1 MEIAEVSRMSMF
13 DVEPNHIERLEPE
26 QLVRLLRQLLYLEA
40 ERHGIPRS
48 ATNVPLQISVPDG
61 GEDGRIQ
68 WEGGPD
74 HTDFVP
80 NRFTVFQSKATGMG
94 PADCKKELLTRT
106 QDSLKTQVEKVLDE
120 GGAYVFFCRQSYVQE
135 DIEQRIA
142 EARQGLKDLGRGDWQ
157 SAHLEFH
164 DGNKIVAWVNR
175 FFPAEVYVFECN
187 GIALP
192 LGIKSWWNWASHRD
206 FQVRY
211 VSNPRLAD
219 LMGAIR
225 TSCYKENCPPLRI
238 TGLSGLGKTRLTLEA
253 FRPIGG
259 SDQYHDNAL
268 HQRMAYV
275 DAASLENQ
283 NVVGVLSQ
291 IVKLDRS
298 GILVVD
304 NCEPL
309 LHRQLVK
316 ELGYKGGEKISLVT
330 LDFEPDEGSPEW
342 RPIPLKPGDCEGVA
356 RGIVA
361 DSFPG
366 IGQHE
371 ISRIE
376 EFSQG
381 FASIAVLIAR
391 QIEGGFEDF
400 GRISD
405 EEIIRRLV
413 TGRDQQDRTTL
424 SIVTACSLFEH
435 FEFSD
440 ETITDHI
447 AFMAQSIAC
456 VTPDT
461 FYAVCTKIL
470 ERGILQRRGRFA
482 RVCPIPLAITLAA
495 RWIDQKPG
503 DQLVGLVGSLKE
515 HRLFE
520 QFYSQLSKLSF
531 CKNAN
536 QLVTNLIGP
545 NGPFGNPEALLTE
558 EGSRLFRALV
568 EVNPQMT
575 TETLWRILKGK
586 SHEEILDIRD
596 DVRRNLIWSL
606 KNLCWWADTFAR
618 AARMML
624 SLAAAE
630 NEAWGNNATGEF
642 LGLFHVHLPGTEAD
656 LAARLTV
663 IREAL
668 VSANSETHI
677 LGIRALGGALETES
691 FSRAGGPEAQG
702 SRAPRHD
709 YYPKGEEARE
719 YWADCISL
727 LVEEIIGSGQN
738 VELARGE
745 LARRMRSLLGCGMI
759 QEVESAV
766 RAIVETRG
774 KYWPEA
780 LVAIR
785 GCLDHDLKDLP
796 AEWHPRIA
804 QLEKLLLPEGIE
816 ERLRLHVSTPGW
828 RHVKDELGHYTDINI
843 PQAQALAD
851 ELGPQGHAWYD
862 KLPILFD
869 GVQQKGYFF
878 GFRLAQVTADP
889 EAFVKKAMECLRQV
903 PVEHA
908 DPSVLGGFLDALSH
922 NALVVRSLDEMASD
936 DRLLPHIVAVTTLI
950 TPQEQDLNRLVGLAQ
965 AGRLKASD
973 LLALKY
979 GDAIGNIDSAC
990 VMKSCL
996 LISTL
1001 GMDYAWC
1008 ALEIVYMYCFARKDR
1023 LDKCHVTLRE
1033 ILMYNGLLSAK
1044 DVGQRDIHDWQSAAE
1059 MVLSHGRDEQFAM
1072 HLVAEIVQACSAP
1085 DIADIGFEHTMEE
1098 TLSVLLRDYL
1108 VQVWPL
1114 IGDALLSKDWRI
1126 SFHVRHMMGMTHE
1139 KEEGDCGF
1147 SRMPREFLMQWCENN
1162 KPEAPAI
1169 VAELMPVFAAKA
1181 AKVSWHPL
1189 AQSVIDRFGD
1199 MESVR
1204 RAIYMNLIN
1213 FMSWGSR
1220 VPYCRRRLELVESLF
1235 DHSSRD
1241 VREWAK
1247 AMATALLAEIRKEAI
1262 EDEEEEF
1269 GLL

>member
-1 MEIAEVSRMSMF
+1 MSVF
-13 DVEPNHIERLEPE
+13 DVEPKHIEQLEPG

-48 ATNVPLQISVPDG
+48 AATVPVQISVPDG

-68 WEGGPD
+68 WEGGPEK
-74 HTDFVP
+74 TDFVP
-80 NRFTVFQSKATGMG
+80 KRFTIFQSKATAMG
-94 PADCKKELLTRT
+94 PADCRKELLTST
-106 QDSLKTQVEKVLDE
+106 QGVLKTQVKNVLDT
-120 GGAYVFFCRQSYVQE
+120 GGAYVFFCRQSYVQQ

-142 EARQGLKDLGRGDWQ
+142 EARQGLKDIGRDDWQ
-157 SAHLEFH
+157 SAHLEFY

-192 LGIKSWWNWASHRD
+192 LGIKSWWDWASHRD

-211 VSNPRLAD
+211 VSNPRLGD

-225 TSCYKENCPPLRI
+225 DNCHRGGCSPLRI
-238 TGLSGLGKTRLTLEA
+238 TGLSGLGKTRLALEA

-259 SDQYHDNAL
+259 GDQYRDNAL
-268 HQRMAYV
+268 HHRVAYV

-283 NVVGVLSQ
+283 SVVGVLSQ
-291 IVKLDRS
+291 LVRFNRS
-298 GILVVD
+298 GILIVD

-316 ELGYKGGEKISLVT
+316 EIGYEGGENISLVT
-330 LDFEPDEGSPEW
+330 LDFEPDEGSLEW

-391 QIEGGFEDF
+391 QIEGGVEDL

-413 TGRDQQDRTTL
+413 TGRDQQDPTTL
-424 SIVTACSLFEH
+424 STVTACSLFEH

-447 AFMAQSIAC
+447 TFMAQSIAG
-456 VTPDT
+456 VTPDQ
-461 FYAVCTKIL
+461 FYAICKRIL

-482 RVCPIPLAITLAA
+482 RICPIPLAITLAA
-495 RWIDQKPG
+495 QWIDQKPR
-503 DQLVGLVGSLKE
+503 DQLVSLVGSLKE

-520 QFYSQLSKLSF
+520 QFCSQLSKLSF

-536 QLVTNLIGP
+536 QLVTGLIGP

-575 TETLWRILKGK
+575 TETLWRVLGGK
-586 SHEEILDIRD
+586 SHDELLDIRD
-596 DVRRNLIWSL
+596 DVRRNLVWGL
-606 KNLCWWADTFAR
+606 KNLCWWADTFSD

-630 NEAWGNNATGEF
+630 NETWGNNATGEL
-642 LGLFHVHLPGTEAD
+642 LGLFHVHLPGTEAG
-656 LAARLTV
+656 LTARLSV

-668 VSANSETHI
+668 ASSNPETHI
-677 LGIRALGGALETES
+677 LGIRALGGALETQS
-691 FSRAGGPEAQG
+691 FSRASGPEAQG
-702 SRAPRHD
+702 SRAPRRD
-709 YYPKGEEARE
+709 YYPKGQEARE
-719 YWADCISL
+719 YWADCINL
-727 LVEEIIGSGQN
+727 LVEEIIGSGQD
-738 VELARGE
+738 VELARAE
-745 LARRMRSLLGCGMI
+745 LARRMRNLLAYGMI

-766 RAIVETRG
+766 DTIVGTRG
-774 KYWPEA
+774 KCWPEA

-785 GCLDHDLKDLP
+785 SCLDHDVKDLP
-796 AEWHPRIA
+796 PEWHPRIA
-804 QLEKLLLPEGIE
+804 ELERLLLPEGIE

-828 RHVKDELGHYTDINI
+828 RHIKDESGHYTDINI

-851 ELGPQGHAWYD
+851 ELGPQGDAWYD
-862 KLPILFD
+862 KLCILFE
-869 GVQQKGYFF
+869 GVQQKGYSF
-878 GFRLAQVTADP
+878 GHRLGQVTADP
-889 EAFVKKAMECLRQV
+889 ETFVKRAMECLKQV
-903 PVEHA
+903 PPERA
-908 DPSVLGGFLDALSH
+908 DPSVLGGFLDVLSH
-922 NALVVRSLDEMASD
+922 NGLVVRSLDEMASD
-936 DRLLPHIVAVTTLI
+936 DRLLPHIVRVTTLI

-965 AGRLKASD
+965 NGKLKASD

-979 GDAIGNIDSAC
+979 GDALGHIDPAC
-990 VMKSCL
+990 VMESCL
-996 LISTL
+996 LISTF
-1001 GMDYAWC
+1001 GVDYAWC
-1008 ALEIVYMYCFARKDR
+1008 ALEILFMYCFAEKDR
-1023 LDKCHVTLRE
+1023 LDKCHAALRE
-1033 ILMYNGLLSAK
+1033 ILMQEGLLGAK
-1044 DVGQRDIHDWQSAAE
+1044 DVGQRDIHDWQSAVE
-1059 MVLSHGRDEQFAM
+1059 MVLSHGRDEQFAA
-1072 HLVAEIVQACSAP
+1072 HVAAEIVQACSVP
-1085 DIADIGFEHTMEE
+1085 EVADIGFGRTMEG

-1108 VQVWPL
+1108 EQAWSS
-1114 IGDALLSKDWRI
+1114 IGGALLSKDWRI
-1126 SFHVRHMMGMTHE
+1126 SFPVRHMMGMTCE
-1139 KEEGDCGF
+1139 KEEGDCAF
-1147 SRMPREFLMQWCENN
+1147 SRMPKEYLIKWCKDNE
-1162 KPEAPAI
+1162 PEAPAI
-1169 VAELMPVFAAKA
+1169 VAESMPLFAAPEPDT
-1181 AKVSWHPL
+1181 SWHPL
-1189 AQSVIDRFGD
+1189 AKSIIDAFGD
-1199 MESVR
+1199 IEKVR
-1204 RAIYMNLIN
+1204 RAIYMNVFN

-1220 VPYCRRRLELVESLF
+1220 VPYCQRRLELVESLS
-1235 DHSSRD
+1235 DHPLGS
-1241 VREWAK
+1241 VRNWAE
-1247 AMATALLAEIRKEAI
+1247 AMATALREEIQKEAI
-1262 EDEEEEF
+1262 GDEEEEF
-1269 GLL
+1269 GIL